1 MMLLTLPTLASA
13 TQPVPATLTAV
24 LTIPVCAKVALKNPA
39 RASVVQ
45 ITTPLCRVSVMIN
58 VVSMETAA
66 LTMMRSVVEEVEAAC
81 LIKTS

>member
-24 LTIPVCAKVALKNPA
+24 LTMPVCAKALKNPA

-45 ITTPLCRVSVMIN
+45 ITTPLCHASVMTN

>member
-1 MMLLTLPTLASA
+1 VVLKEYQVHISA
-13 TQPVPATLTAV
+13 GAPVFIAYGHHVLCGPAVVPAGCAPVSVQAV
-24 LTIPVCAKVALKNPA
+24 LEGVDVD
-39 RASVVQ
+39 
-45 ITTPLCRVSVMIN
+45 VSVTTN